1 MNKVAVHV
9 GLPKTATTTLQQ
21 RVFAAHPGILYLGP
35 RAEHPEFDQVM
46 SALCSADS
54 LNYDAAGSLEIVDRL
69 LSSPQEG
76 EKPFVVSYEAVTAQG
91 RDRLI
96 KAERL
101 KTLFPD
107 ARIVITVRRP
117 EDMLVSMYF
126 QWLKGVGG
134 KRFEAPSLEAW
145 LEQDW
150 RDTSKGNFLRLQYQK
165 ILELYRALFGRA
177 NVLLLFF
184 EDLIDDRAKF
194 ARQLSEFIGVDSE
207 ATEHLLS
214 QERSNLRMNS
224 LRYSEVR
231 LYSSLPLLR
240 PLESLKRFLPD
251 SVRTFVRN
259 RMGSQVTQKLSPEW
273 RQRIRDYAKTENQ
286 ALERE
291 FGEIA
296 KYDYF

>member
-1 MNKVAVHV
+1 MNRVTVHV

-35 RAEHPEFDQVM
+35 RAEHRELDRVM

-54 LNYDAAGSLEIVDRL
+54 LKYDATGSLEIVDRL

-101 KTLFPD
+101 KALFPD
-107 ARIVITVRRP
+107 ARIVLTVRRP
-117 EDMLVSMYF
+117 EDMLVSVYF
-126 QWLKGVGG
+126 QWLKGFGG
-134 KRFEAPSLEAW
+134 KRLEASSLDTW
-145 LEQDW
+145 LDQDW
-150 RDTSKGNFLRLQYQK
+150 RDPRTGNFLRLQYGK
-165 ILELYRALFGRA
+165 ILDLYRALFGDE

-194 ARQLSEFIGVDSE
+194 ARQLSEFIGVDSG
-207 ATEHLLS
+207 TTDHLLS
-214 QERSNLRMNS
+214 QDKSNLRMTS
-224 LRYSEVR
+224 LRYSEMR
-231 LYSSLPLLR
+231 LYSRFPLLQ
-240 PLESLKRFLPD
+240 PLQSLKRFLPD
-251 SVRTFVRN
+251 SLRTFVKGG
-259 RMGSQVTQKLSPEW
+259 MGSEAIQTLSPEW
-273 RQRIRDYAKTENQ
+273 RQRIRDYAKAENQ

-291 FGEIA
+291 FSEIA

>member
-1 MNKVAVHV
+1 MNRVTVHI

-35 RAEHPEFDQVM
+35 RADHRELDQVM

-54 LNYDAAGSLEIVDRL
+54 LKYDATGSLEIVDRL
-69 LSSPQEG
+69 LSSPQGG

-101 KTLFPD
+101 KALLPD
-107 ARIVITVRRP
+107 ARIVLTVRRP
-117 EDMLVSMYF
+117 EDMLVSVYF
-126 QWLKGVGG
+126 QWLKGFGG
-134 KRFEAPSLEAW
+134 KRLEASSLDTW
-145 LEQDW
+145 LDQDW
-150 RDTSKGNFLRLQYQK
+150 RDPCRGNFLRLQYGK
-165 ILELYRALFGRA
+165 ILDLYRALFGDE

-184 EDLIDDRAKF
+184 EDLIDDRTKF
-194 ARQLSEFIGVDSE
+194 ARQLSEFIGVDSG
-207 ATEHLLS
+207 TTDHLLS
-214 QERSNLRMNS
+214 QDKSNPRMTS

-231 LYSSLPLLR
+231 LYSSFPLLQ
-240 PLESLKRFLPD
+240 PLQSLKRFLPD
-251 SVRTFVRN
+251 SLRTFVKSG
-259 RMGSQVTQKLSPEW
+259 MGSEAIQKLLPEW
-273 RQRIRDYAKTENQ
+273 RQRIRDYAKAENQ

-291 FGEIA
+291 FSEIS